1 MWDFAGLIQGTEA
14 VTLGYQKHDRTSVWL
29 EKVSKV
35 GQWAEMALWEL
46 QVSFAPPTLSCIW
59 LSFLKG
65 DSLKSPSCC
74 FSLISHPN
82 SGSIHFMPGLLKSM
96 LTGLPNSCSS
106 FYYSNHFTLS
116 F

>member
-1 MWDFAGLIQGTEA
+1 MERPYVGFCWPYSGNSKDMCVAGESEQG
-14 VTLGYQKHDRTSVWL
+14 
-29 EKVSKV
+29 

-106 FYYSNHFTLS
+106 FYCSNHFTLS
-116 F
+116 